1 MPRAKNVVAAAKKP
15 RKPKGHVLAEKFPN
29 GEILR
34 DLCKKEWRLGDVIGQ
49 GGFGLIYMA
58 AEKESGK
65 VGQDAGYVVKIE
77 PMGNGPLFCELH
89 FYQRVAKPDL
99 IESWVKSHKVKYLGI
114 PKFIASGQHVYK
126 GTNYRFMV
134 MQRFSTDLQM
144 IFEAS
149 GKHFSRQTVCALAL
163 RLIDAMQFLHENN
176 YVHADMKAANCL
188 LGYKAGKV
196 EADVVYL
203 VDYGLAYKYAPEG
216 NHKAYKEDPKKA
228 HDGTIEFTSRDA
240 HKGVDPSRR
249 ADMEILGY
257 CLLQWLCGRL
267 PWEDKLSDCNYVS
280 DSKHKYMND
289 IPGLM
294 KKCFPQGS
302 IPDEIKTYFNM
313 VKNLSYDEQPN
324 YTKMREVFTKG
335 LSSIG
340 VKDVW
345 KLALPIAG
353 ARTATP
359 LASPKKGVKRKQAD
373 ADVKVKSRAAS
384 PRPSTPKKTK
394 PMTPKPGSAA
404 TKPMSPKPAARKP
417 AAAKGKPSPA
427 KATAGRAT
435 PTGAAKKMA
444 AKKLTPTAAAAIARA
459 AGAKAAQGSIGS
471 PLQARSRV
479 QSPKG
484 QQSPR
489 ALKTSAATKRAKSPA
504 AGSPVPKKRKVTRK
518 KNVVM
523 NEMAIQTSPGL
534 KKNR

>member
-1 MPRAKNVVAAAKKP
+1 MPRAKNVVAA
-15 RKPKGHVLAEKFPN
+15 
-29 GEILR
+29 
-34 DLCKKEWRLGDVIGQ
+34 
-49 GGFGLIYMA
+49 A

-89 FYQRVAKPDL
+89 FYQR
-99 IESWVKSHKVKYLGI
+99 VKYLGI

-163 RLIDAMQFLHENN
+163 RL
-176 YVHADMKAANCL
+176 
-188 LGYKAGKV
+188 
-196 EADVVYL
+196 VYL

-240 HKGVDPSRR
+240 HKGTHLGGQTWRFWAIVFYSGCVDDFHGKINS
-249 ADMEILGY
+249 LTVTTY
-257 CLLQWLCGRL
+257 LTQ
-267 PWEDKLSDCNYVS
+267 NT
-280 DSKHKYMND
+280 N
-289 IPGLM
+289 
-294 KKCFPQGS
+294 
-302 IPDEIKTYFNM
+302 EIKTYFNM

-340 VKDVW
+340 
-345 KLALPIAG
+345 
-353 ARTATP
+353 
-359 LASPKKGVKRKQAD
+359 KGVKRKQAD